1 MNAIKWKREPDGD
14 YAGEDGEYTIKRER
28 YYADRYLFTALHR
41 GKLCGSPRRALSL
54 AKRDAQQHANGYR
67 GNVAS
72 TDPDFKANDTWCHC
86 EPS

>member
-1 MNAIKWKREPDGD
+1 MIAIKWKREPDGN
-14 YAGEDGEYTIKRER
+14 YVGQSIWYRIKREPYGTR
-28 YYADRYLFTALHR
+28 FSFRATHG
-41 GKLCGSPRRALSL
+41 GKFCGPSRSSLAL

-86 EPS
+86 EPT